1 MVRTAV
7 AVGCF
12 CVAYI
17 IIEKNRN
24 PMKKK
29 IFRILLFAIAVGIV
43 TYFFPHNDVFRYEFE
58 VGRPW
63 RYGLLTAPYD
73 IPVYRSDST
82 IKAMQDSVAR
92 RLEPRYIL
100 NTEIGAQQLVRM
112 DAAHRSRPRLSDS
125 DYTYL
130 RNAVAGFYQRGILS
144 TSDKADMQRR
154 QLLQIC
160 IETGMNRGRSLSLSE
175 VPTAREAYELI
186 LQGVADAGVLEQ
198 GVKGFDVNRYL
209 SANLEL
215 DSAATR
221 KEYYAL
227 MQGISQTSGMVQAES
242 RIVDRGEIV
251 TPEIY
256 NILNSYRRA
265 QLKRQAFGGDEV
277 MMAVGQCFL
286 VILFLGAV
294 LLFLYRFRPWIYK
307 SQPAT
312 HAAIFLIVLMVA
324 LTSLLSSIYVQ
335 GAYAVPIGIVT
346 IVLCTFQGSRM
357 AYFCHIV
364 MAVLC
369 SFMAPSQFEYLVL
382 QSAVGMVI
390 IFSLKDGLT
399 ERSQLMRVAIF
410 VLLTYCLC
418 YMAFAMA
425 GDGSLHNL
433 SWFTFVLFLVNS
445 LLLLLTYLIIF
456 GLEKVFGFMSGVT
469 LVELCNLNTGLLLR
483 LSEECPGTFQHSM
496 QVSNLTAY
504 AAKKIGANAQL
515 VRTGA
520 LYHDVG
526 KLWNPSYYTENQH
539 GVNPHDQL
547 TTEQSV
553 EYIRRHVS
561 EGVRLAEKANLPSEI
576 VDFIRSHHGCGVMK
590 YFYNTWYNAHPGE
603 IPDPS
608 RFAYHGPDPVTREQ
622 ALLMMGDAVEAASK
636 SMKDYSEEALTKL
649 VNGIIDGLVASGRLS
664 QTNLSFRDV
673 EVIKR
678 SFIEYLLSVY
688 HTRIAYPELKQKPKR
703 KKS

>member
-1 MVRTAV
+1 
-7 AVGCF
+7 
-12 CVAYI
+12 
-17 IIEKNRN
+17 
-24 PMKKK
+24 MKEK
-29 IFRILLFAIAVGIV
+29 IFRILLFAVAVGIV

-58 VGRPW
+58 IGRPW

-82 IKAMQDSVAR
+82 IRAMQDSVMR
-92 RLEPRYIL
+92 CLEPRYVL
-100 NTEIGAQQLVRM
+100 NAEIGAQQLARM
-112 DAAHRSRPRLSDS
+112 DAAHRSRPRLSAT
-125 DYTYL
+125 DYVYL
-130 RNAVAGFYQRGILS
+130 RNSVAGFYQRGILS
-144 TSDKADMQRR
+144 ISDKADMQRQ
-154 QLLQIC
+154 QLSQIW
-160 IETGMNRGRSLSLSE
+160 IQTGVNRGRSFPMAD
-175 VPTAREAYELI
+175 VPTVREAYEQI
-186 LQGVADAGVLEQ
+186 LQGAKDAGVLEQ
-198 GVKGFDVNRYL
+198 GIKGFDMNLYL
-209 SANLEL
+209 TANLEL
-215 DSAATR
+215 DSIATR
-221 KEYYAL
+221 KEYYTL
-227 MQGISQTSGMVQAES
+227 MQGISQTSGMIQAES

-286 VILFLGAV
+286 AILLLGSV
-294 LLFLYRFRPWIYK
+294 LFFLYRFRPWIYE

-312 HAAIFLIVLMVA
+312 QVAMFLIVLMVV
-324 LTSLLSSIYVQ
+324 LTSLLTSVYVQ

-346 IVLCTFQGSRM
+346 IVLCTFHGSRM

-382 QSAVGMVI
+382 QIVVGMVI

-418 YMAFAMA
+418 YTAFTMA
-425 GDGSLHNL
+425 GEGSLGSL
-433 SWFTFVLFLVNS
+433 SWFTYMLFLVNA

-456 GLEKVFGFMSGVT
+456 CLEKVFGFMSGVT

-576 VDFIRSHHGCGVMK
+576 IDFIETHHGRGVMK

-603 IPDPS
+603 TPDPS
-608 RFAYHGPDPVTREQ
+608 RFSYDGPDPVTREQ

-636 SMKDYSEEALTKL
+636 SMKDYSEEALTQL
-649 VNGIIDGLVASGRLS
+649 VNGIIDGLVTSGRLN
-664 QTNLSFRDV
+664 QTKLSFRDV
-673 EVIKR
+673 EVVKR
-678 SFIEYLLSVY
+678 AFIEYLLSVY
-688 HTRIAYPELKQKPKR
+688 HTRIAYPELKQKPRRR
-703 KKS
+703 KS